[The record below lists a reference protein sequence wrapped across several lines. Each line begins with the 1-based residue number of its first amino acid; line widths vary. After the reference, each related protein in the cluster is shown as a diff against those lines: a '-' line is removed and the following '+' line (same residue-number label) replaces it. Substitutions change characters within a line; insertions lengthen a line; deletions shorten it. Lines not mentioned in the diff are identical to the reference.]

1 MAKVK
6 GSSVAAIILGS
17 IITVPLLIF
26 GFLTFQS
33 VLTRASNQV
42 PTDVRAVQATDSSVT
57 IVWTTGEETTGIIEY
72 GTNPAQLIKFA
83 PEVEPTTDHRVA
95 ITLLE
100 PATTYY
106 YILRIGDE
114 LYDNDGIPFQFRTLG
129 EGDTETDP
137 NIPASPGAQGNQP
150 DQDADPLTPFPT
162 TANTLPVTTPANAVC
177 PATADCEQI
186 RSLFGNGC
194 TTTDYLKCI
203 RGQQ

>member
-42 PTDVRAVQATDSSVT
+42 PTDVRAVQATDTSAT
-57 IVWTTGEETTGIIEY
+57 ITWTTGEETTGIIEY
-72 GTNPAQLIKFA
+72 GTNPTQLIKFA
-83 PEVEPTTDHRVA
+83 PEVEATTNHRVA

-106 YILRIGDE
+106 YVIRIGDE
-114 LYDNDGIPFQFRTLG
+114 LYNNDGIPWQFRTLG
-129 EGDTETDP
+129 EGESEDGEQ
-137 NIPASPGAQGNQP
+137 PAGGTQQTQPGAQNPESSSGG
-150 DQDADPLTPFPT
+150 
-162 TANTLPVTTPANAVC
+162 NTLPVTTPANAAC
-177 PATADCEQI
+177 PVTNDCEQI
-186 RSLFGNGC
+186 RSLFGKGC
-194 TTTDYLKCI
+194 ATSDYLKCI
-203 RGQQ
+203 RAQQ

>member
-1 MAKVK
+1 MARVK

-42 PTDVRAVQATDSSVT
+42 PENVRATNTTDTSV
-57 IVWTTGEETTGIIEY
+57 IIAWTTGEETTGIIEY
-72 GTNPAQLIKFA
+72 GTNPAQLVKFA
-83 PEVEPTTDHRVA
+83 PEVEPVTDHRVP

-106 YILRIGDE
+106 YVIRVGDE

-129 EGDTETDP
+129 AGEEENPPDVQDGIQSDP
-137 NIPASPGAQGNQP
+137 SNPNAPDPAASGSGG
-150 DQDADPLTPFPT
+150 
-162 TANTLPVTTPANAVC
+162 NTLPVSTPANAAC
-177 PATADCEQI
+177 PVTTDCEQI
-186 RSLFGNGC
+186 RSLFGKGC
-194 TTTDYLKCI
+194 STTDYLKCI